1 MAQRRYITQK
11 EYAAHRKIS
20 PQAINKWV
28 KRGIVKLYDGKVD
41 WKKADKAIEAY
52 ANPAHDRGG
61 KRGAVERMTFAQ
73 ARTQHE
79 RYRAALA
86 KLDFEEKDGQKV
98 DVEAV
103 KKAAFETGRRIR
115 EAVKNIAPRIES
127 ILAAEPDVARV
138 RAILDREH
146 DAVLADLADEFAAT
160 G

>member
-1 MAQRRYITQK
+1 MAQRKYITQK

-20 PQAINKWV
+20 PQAVNKWV
-28 KRGIVKLYDGKVD
+28 KKGIFKLHDGKID
-41 WKKADKAIEAY
+41 RKEADRAIEAY

-61 KRGAVERMTFAQ
+61 KRGSVERMSYAQ

-86 KLDFEEKDGQKV
+86 KLDFEEKDGKKI
-98 DVEAV
+98 DVEVV
-103 KKAAFETGRRIR
+103 KKDAFEAGRRIR
-115 EAVKNIAPRIES
+115 ESVKNIAPRIES
-127 ILAAEPDVARV
+127 ILAAEMDVARV

-146 DAVLADLADEFAAT
+146 DAALADLSDEFAAT